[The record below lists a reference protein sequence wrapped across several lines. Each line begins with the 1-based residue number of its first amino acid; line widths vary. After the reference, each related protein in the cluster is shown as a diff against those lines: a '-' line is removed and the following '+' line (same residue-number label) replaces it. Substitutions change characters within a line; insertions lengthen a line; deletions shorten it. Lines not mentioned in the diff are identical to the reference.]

1 MVQKCLHDRGDKMT
15 EFKHSYTTEM
25 EYVIIEYTER
35 FSPRKVS
42 PEYCDYLTYITEGN
56 IPEKISGNEF
66 VIITDDVVTIDPDKD
81 NILLSRKW
89 ATIRA
94 QRDAKLTSCD
104 WTQISDSPKY
114 QDEDWLIYR
123 QALRDITE
131 QENPYNIVWPEEPT
145 EAE

>member
-1 MVQKCLHDRGDKMT
+1 MT

-25 EYVIIEYTER
+25 EYDIIEYTER

-42 PEYCDYLTYITEGN
+42 PEYCDYLTYIADGN
-56 IPEKISGNEF
+56 TPEKISGNEF
-66 VIITDDVVTIDPDKD
+66 VVITDDVVTIDPDMD
-81 NILLSRKW
+81 SILLTRQW

-94 QRDAKLTSCD
+94 QRNAKLTSCD
-104 WTQISDSPKY
+104 WTQLPDSPIY

-131 QENPYNIVWPEEPT
+131 QEDPYNIVWPEGPT